1 MRRLPWLIA
10 GVLTAGI
17 VGTSLVALQSDDA
30 PAQPKAALQVGTY
43 IAPGRIHWINSPG
56 RYGLGNVPAG
66 DQYAVVSGELVR
78 IDADTGILRA
88 VLRPMTRLLD

>member
-1 MRRLPWLIA
+1 MRKVPWLIA
-10 GVLTAGI
+10 GVLTAGV
-17 VGTSLVALQSDDA
+17 VGSSLVALQPKDT
-30 PAQPKAALQVGTY
+30 PAQATPALQVGTY
-43 IAPGRIHWINSPG
+43 VAPGTIHWINSPG

-88 VLRPMTRLLD
+88 VLRPMARLLD